1 MKASLL
7 VVSMMLAMGL
17 AGSGAGAETDRYPV
31 KPIRMVVPFTPG
43 GSNDLLGRV
52 LAQKLHAT
60 WGQPA
65 IVDNRP
71 GGGSAIGTETV
82 VRERLLTFGVVP
94 LSGTPEAL
102 ADYLQF

>member
-1 MKASLL
+1 MKASLR

-43 GSNDLLGRV
+43 G
-52 LAQKLHAT
+52 
-60 WGQPA
+60 
-65 IVDNRP
+65 
-71 GGGSAIGTETV
+71 
-82 VRERLLTFGVVP
+82 VRERLLTLGVVP

-102 ADYLQF
+102 GDYLQFEIARWAKLIREAGIKAE